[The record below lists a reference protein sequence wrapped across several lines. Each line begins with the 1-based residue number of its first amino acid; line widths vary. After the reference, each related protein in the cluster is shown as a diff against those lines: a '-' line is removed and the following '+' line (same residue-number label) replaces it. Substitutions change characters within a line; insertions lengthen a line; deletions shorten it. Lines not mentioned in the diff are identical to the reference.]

1 MKKYVLLIDY
11 SFGHICQEKNANKN
25 DHSEIRPYGCKF
37 KVFEFTVES
46 LKSGL
51 VGRKSASC

>member
-1 MKKYVLLIDY
+1 MFWLIDY
-11 SFGHICQEKNANKN
+11 SFGYICQEKNANKN
-25 DHSEIRPYGCKF
+25 DHPGIRPYGCKF